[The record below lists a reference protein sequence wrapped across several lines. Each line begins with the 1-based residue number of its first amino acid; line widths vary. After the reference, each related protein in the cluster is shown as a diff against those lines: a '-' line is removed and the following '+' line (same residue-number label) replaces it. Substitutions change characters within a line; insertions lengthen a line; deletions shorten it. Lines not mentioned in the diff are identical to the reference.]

1 MEITCRVIS
10 GEGEEWG
17 KMQGISGI
25 NDRYK
30 IDGKVKNSI
39 EDGEDK
45 ELIV

>member
-1 MEITCRVIS
+1 MGRGKGENGEKVQEISII
-10 GEGEEWG
+10 G
-17 KMQGISGI
+17 
-25 NDRYK
+25 RYK